1 MTVRPESADSTRD
14 ADVRV
19 ACQPDASRPATSQAV
34 TAQSFRAAMAEVT
47 AAVHVI
53 ATRVRGRPAGLT
65 ASAVTSL
72 SDQPAMMLACI
83 HADSRTLADIE
94 ASGVFCINTLAA
106 DQQAVAEVFAGRKGL
121 EGAERFTAGR
131 WSDLITGA
139 PALDGALACFDCRLV
154 EARTLATHRIVIG
167 EVVALKVRSEAHPPG
182 LIYRNRR
189 FGQF

>member
-1 MTVRPESADSTRD
+1 LPVHPSLVDAAESADAR
-14 ADVRV
+14 ADGG
-19 ACQPDASRPATSQAV
+19 ADGLAEARPVSSQA
-34 TAQSFRAAMAEVT
+34 FRAAMAEVT

-53 ATRVRGRPAGLT
+53 ATRANGRPAGLT

-83 HADSRTLADIE
+83 HAESHTLADIE

-106 DQQAVAEVFAGRKGL
+106 EQQAVAEVFAGRKGL
-121 EGAERFTAGR
+121 EGAERFSVGLWR
-131 WSDLITGA
+131 QLVTGA
-139 PALDGALACFDCRLV
+139 PALDGALASFDCRLV
-154 EARTLATHRIVIG
+154 EARTLATHRIIIG
-167 EVVALKVRSEAHPPG
+167 EVVALAARSKAHPPG